1 MFEFDIEDVKN
12 DLEGMT
18 ILEKLEKVR
27 DLTDELES
35 AISEVQILQ
44 DELSEEY
51 ENSVCNGLS
60 ASVSALIKRNHW
72 ENLVTIS
79 EDDFTKTFTVN
90 SKPVNAR
97 IAAIWNDDQWMITI
111 SNTEFIASNAK
122 RYEAYANLAERLNL
136 SYQQGKEW
144 IQLNVEENELQ
155 PTIIRIITTL
165 CE

>member
-1 MFEFDIEDVKN
+1 MFEFDIEDFMAG
-12 DLEGMT
+12 LEGLT
-18 ILEKLEKVR
+18 IQEKLEKVR

-44 DELSEEY
+44 DELSDEY
-51 ENSVCNGLS
+51 ENSVYDELS

-90 SKPVNAR
+90 SKPVSAR

-122 RYEAYANLAERLNL
+122 RFEAYANLAEKLNL
-136 SYQQGKEW
+136 PYQQGKEW
-144 IQLNVEENELQ
+144 IQLTVEENELQ
-155 PTIIRIITTL
+155 PTVEKIITTL